1 MFLSWIFLITHF
13 ALIKGFGNLRFH
25 HDIKHSTYHRLSQQ
39 KLLIVSSSS
48 SSSSQQEG
56 DSPNIRMKR
65 IVESLSRGEK
75 SSVEVEQELRELEI
89 ESKLLDVCTGASGS
103 IVGLLTGALLNGALA
118 HGDAP
123 WAGPLGYACLGGAS
137 YYGSIQKE
145 RSDISE
151 VLISILGQPTLN
163 TCRGVIES
171 IEFKIEKVKATAMK
185 RIDSTVEDINQIPI
199 TIQSSIVDAKDSTI
213 SRARAIPIN
222 FQKAVLSSYNIIK
235 QDAIAKADQKV
246 AELKAIP
253 VGLKN
258 KSKLAA
264 ETAQLALVET
274 TENLIDDV
282 KASPQKL
289 INFLTLKVN
298 KIVAD
303 ISKIPKAVL
312 SNVQNEFSTKK
323 ETITSAFDNKVNSI
337 RGPAN
342 SALSSNAKDTDTE

>member
-1 MFLSWIFLITHF
+1 MKSVQILSINHEKRLFAIDREVFSSLLLFPKMMLSWIFLITYF

-48 SSSSQQEG
+48 SSSSSSQQEG

-75 SSVEVEQELRELEI
+75 TSVEVEQELRALEI

-103 IVGLLTGALLNGALA
+103 IVGLVAGALLNGVLA
-118 HGDAP
+118 HGNAP

-163 TCRGVIES
+163 TCRGVLES
-171 IEFKIEKVKATAMK
+171 IEFKIENTKAAAMK

-199 TIQSSIVDAKDSTI
+199 TIQNSIVDAKDSTV
-213 SRARAIPIN
+213 SRAKAIPID
-222 FQKAVLSSYNIIK
+222 FQRAVVNSYNIMK
-235 QDAIAKADQKV
+235 QNAIAKADQKV
-246 AELKAIP
+246 AEVSESMRYLC
-253 VGLKN
+253 
-258 KSKLAA
+258 
-264 ETAQLALVET
+264 
-274 TENLIDDV
+274 
-282 KASPQKL
+282 L
-289 INFLTLKVN
+289 INLYLTTYEL
-298 KIVAD
+298 
-303 ISKIPKAVL
+303 P
-312 SNVQNEFSTKK
+312 
-323 ETITSAFDNKVNSI
+323 
-337 RGPAN
+337 
-342 SALSSNAKDTDTE
+342 